1 MRFQFICK
9 HTVVKTH
16 YISWVMGITKV

>member
-1 MRFQFICK
+1 MFK
-9 HTVVKTH
+9 HTVVKMC

>member
-1 MRFQFICK
+1 MYK
-9 HTVVKTH
+9 HTAVKTR